1 MRIDTI
7 QKEHNK
13 MTRHTSACMR
23 LTMDPLPLKLLHKH
37 VLYSR
42 TQTGLSC
49 HSASRIIYGG
59 ILFYA
64 MQ

>member
-1 MRIDTI
+1 MRRDTI

-13 MTRHTSACMR
+13 MTRHTSGCLR
-23 LTMDPLPLKLLHKH
+23 LTMDPLPLKPIHKH
-37 VLYSR
+37 VFYSR
-42 TQTGLSC
+42 TETGLSC

-59 ILFYA
+59 IQFYA